1 MMRSF
6 AGIGVI
12 KTVHITDNSL
22 DLKKKLNQRK
32 KIPCT
37 GLIKARF
44 SVRQKLVFENLKV
57 F

>member
-6 AGIGVI
+6 AGTGVI
-12 KTVHITDNSL
+12 KTVHIKDNSL
-22 DLKKKLNQRK
+22 NLKKKLIQRK

-37 GLIKARF
+37 VLIKAKF
-44 SVRQKLVFENLKV
+44 SVQQKLVFGDLKR

>member
-12 KTVHITDNSL
+12 KTVHIKDNSL
-22 DLKKKLNQRK
+22 NLKKKLHQRK

-37 GLIKARF
+37 VLIKAKF
-44 SVRQKLVFENLKV
+44 SVRQKLVFGDLKR

>member
-12 KTVHITDNSL
+12 KTVHIKDNSL

-44 SVRQKLVFENLKV
+44 SVRQKLVFGNLKV